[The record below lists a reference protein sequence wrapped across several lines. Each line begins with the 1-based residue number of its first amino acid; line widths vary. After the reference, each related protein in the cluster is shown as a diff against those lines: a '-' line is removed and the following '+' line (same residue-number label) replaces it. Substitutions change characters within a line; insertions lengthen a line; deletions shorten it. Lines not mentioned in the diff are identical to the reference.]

1 MRTYKNIGQLGILSA
16 SESESAAGAIACIDV
31 NPDGII
37 LIDKGTRLYTNG
49 HLVPNLDELIRWFKA
64 SRGVS
69 VDVNEITK
77 SGFPFAETAR
87 FTSDH

>member
-1 MRTYKNIGQLGILSA
+1 MRTYHNVGTLGILSA
-16 SESESAAGAIACIDV
+16 GESEAAANALASIDLH
-31 NPDGII
+31 PDGII

-49 HLVPNLDELIRWFKA
+49 HLVPNLDELVRWFKA
-64 SRGVS
+64 NRGIS
-69 VDVNEITK
+69 VDVNEYTK